1 MKKKNVYEKRIKAR
15 DDAAQIFCWC
25 IVIALNQEE
34 GIGPERLGRAC
45 NEMKIFEDKFKNMVQ
60 SSGRKV
66 ASVEMERL
74 LNGVCDTN
82 IILPSLKYPKT
93 RFEEQIRM
101 AENDGGRIAW
111 LVMACSARS
120 TFGFGKDRLARLKKE
135 SLDNYRQYIE
145 WKENDG
151 EEYALEQIRRC
162 ASAALRETLYISDT
176 KDDEQVAKRHTPE
189 IDPISTLTISS
200 AVSASMAKKNG
211 VKNVPLLVLSRSEA
225 QRQVEK
231 VLRFIYPQDG
241 KKC

>member
-211 VKNVPLLVLSRSEA
+211 VKNVPRLVLSRSEA